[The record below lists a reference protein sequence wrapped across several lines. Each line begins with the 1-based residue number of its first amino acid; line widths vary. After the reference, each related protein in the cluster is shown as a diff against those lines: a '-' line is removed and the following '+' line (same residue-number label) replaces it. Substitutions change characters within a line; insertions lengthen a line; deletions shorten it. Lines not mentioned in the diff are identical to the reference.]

1 MKKNYLFF
9 LIISVYIQS
18 YAQSNC
24 EDAHSDVIYAY
35 SHVKSAYNSNNIT
48 HLKYYSKRSLDA
60 FNRAKKKLNAC
71 KCEAS
76 YNNAYD
82 ASELLD
88 NVSNSKTFED
98 GRFYVKRARDIAK
111 KVINELD
118 LCTQLSIEDEVLAEL
133 ENKQFK
139 LKQQQI
145 ELNLKEEQIKLKLA
159 EKEAKE
165 LYLKKEQLI
174 QKNELAIIANVRT
187 FNDILLACECD
198 TEIVEIERDK
208 GVFLS
213 KNLEEIKANYL
224 TIIKSMTTNYLQKL
238 SACDN

>member
-9 LIISVYIQS
+9 LIITVYIQS
-18 YAQSNC
+18 FAQTSC

-60 FNRAKKKLNAC
+60 FNRAKKKLNYC

-76 YNNAYD
+76 YNYAYD
-82 ASELLD
+82 AYELL
-88 NVSNSKTFED
+88 NKVSNSETFED

-111 KVINELD
+111 KVINELE
-118 LCTQLSIEDEVLAEL
+118 LCTQLSIEDEALAEL
-133 ENKQFK
+133 ENEQFK

-159 EKEAKE
+159 EKEVKE
-165 LYLKKEQLI
+165 LHLKKEQLI
-174 QKNELAIIANVRT
+174 QKNELAILANVRT
-187 FNDILLACECD
+187 FNDMLMACECG
-198 TEIVEIERDK
+198 TEISEIKRNKE
-208 GVFLS
+208 VFLS
-213 KNLEEIKANYL
+213 KNLDEIKANYL
-224 TIIKSMTTNYLQKL
+224 TIIKNMTTNYLQKL